1 MKKFSLI
8 AGAIVFLFI
17 ANCSGPEEE
26 SKPAPPAKAGAE
38 EHVSGNI
45 SASQQDPEAA
55 TPSQGEHVSGSLSA
69 VPTPHISGQ

>member
-1 MKKFSLI
+1 MKKISLI

-26 SKPAPPAKAGAE
+26 SKPAPPPKAGAE

-55 TPSQGEHVSGSLSA
+55 TPSQHVSGSLSA
-69 VPTPHISGQ
+69 VPKPHISGQ